1 MEKIK
6 IIVDSREVALYNNI
20 IERDFDKY
28 KDFIE
33 IQTDQLDLA
42 DIHISFKDRLLV
54 FERKTVSDLLS
65 SIKDGR
71 YKEQKARLLSNI
83 SPNDI
88 TYIIEGDNIL
98 SSNNN
103 NQNILSGVYTHS
115 MYRDGIHIVFTKNVI
130 ETVTYLLIL
139 SMKIIDN
146 CSKFIKNIN
155 NDIENDKEPELYVNN
170 CKLKS
175 KKICNIDTKT
185 CYIMQLS
192 QIPFISVVIA
202 KNIVEKYPTLRTF
215 LKALDE
221 CDNKL
226 KLLCNIDKIGK
237 NKAIKI
243 LEYFQYT

>member
-28 KDFIE
+28 KDFIQ
-33 IQTDQLDLA
+33 IQTEQLDLA
-42 DIHISFKDRLLV
+42 DIHISFRDRLLV
-54 FERKTVSDLLS
+54 FERKTVSDLIS

-71 YKEQKARLLSNI
+71 YKEQKSRLLSNI

-146 CSKFIKNIN
+146 CSKFIKNIKN
-155 NDIENDKEPELYVNN
+155 NIENDKEPELYVNN

-175 KKICNIDTKT
+175 KKICNIDIKS

-221 CDNKL
+221 CDDKL